1 MRGKELTMK
10 PLANTDLQTYLR
22 DLVDDYLPDE
32 NDRGKGRATLPKALR
47 KPSGERNSRSTEEKD
62 KRTERA

>member
-1 MRGKELTMK
+1 MK

-32 NDRGKGRATLPKALR
+32 NDRGKGRETLPKALR

>member
-1 MRGKELTMK
+1 MTMN

-22 DLVDDYLPDE
+22 DLVDDYLSDKS
-32 NDRGKGRATLPKALR
+32 DRGKGRATHAKALR
-47 KPSGERNSRSTEEKD
+47 KPSGDRNSRSTDEKD